1 MSAARRREALT
12 SDEAPSGP
20 VRIATRSSELALWQ
34 ARWVAARLQDLGQ
47 ATELVEVLSDGDRS
61 SAPIAEL
68 GVGVFVKAVQRAVL
82 DGAADLA
89 VHSFKDLPS
98 RGEEGLELAAVP
110 LRAAVHD
117 VLLVHP
123 EAYLAGGEGFPLR
136 RGARVGT
143 SAPRRAAQLLA
154 LRPDLRPTA
163 LRGNV
168 PSRVRQLREGAMDA
182 VVLAAAGLERLGID
196 LSGLHRL
203 DLDPDAFV
211 PAPAQG
217 ALALEIRRGDPL
229 GALMTDLHDV
239 RLHPAVAAERGLM
252 AMLDAGCQ
260 LALGAHAR
268 REEGLWTMRVW
279 YQDRLLV
286 VRHAAAEALPGLAF
300 EAIGRTAGAP

>member
-1 MSAARRREALT
+1 MSAARLREGRTWAG
-12 SDEAPSGP
+12 GP
-20 VRIATRSSELALWQ
+20 AGSIRIATRSSELALWQ
-34 ARWVAARLQDLGQ
+34 ARWVAARLEALGH
-47 ATELVEVLSDGDRS
+47 ATELAPVLSDGDRS

-82 DGAADLA
+82 DGSADLA

-123 EAYLAGGEGFPLR
+123 KAYLADGEGFPLQP
-136 RGARVGT
+136 GAQVGT

-168 PSRVRQLREGAMDA
+168 PSRVQQLREGAMDA
-182 VVLAAAGLERLGID
+182 VVLAAAGLERLAID
-196 LSGLHRL
+196 LSGLRRV
-203 DLDPDAFV
+203 DLDPAAFV

-217 ALALEIRRGDPL
+217 ALALEIRRGDPI
-229 GALMTDLHDV
+229 GALLTDLHDV
-239 RLHPAVAAERGLM
+239 QLHPAVAAERGLM

-268 REEGLWTMRVW
+268 REGDGWIMRVW
-279 YQDRLLV
+279 YQDRQV
-286 VRHAAAEALPGLAF
+286 TVRHGAAEALPGLAF
-300 EAIGRTAGAP
+300 EALGRPVGRP